1 MDFIKKNK
9 NLCIFIGCI
18 LIFLLVLFIF
28 LKQFMVDPTKD
39 SYGDRL
45 SGIENVKI
53 NNDRLK
59 DMINELSKDSKV
71 DKITY
76 RINGRL
82 VNIIIIVNGD
92 TSIDD
97 AKGLANKTLEYFK
110 DEEKKYYD
118 IQVLLDSEKDSEDY
132 PTIGYKH
139 KTSDNLVWKQ

>member
-18 LIFLLVLFIF
+18 LVFLIVLFIF

-45 SGIENVKI
+45 SGIEKVRI
-53 NNDRLK
+53 NDDRMND
-59 DMINELSKDSKV
+59 MVNELSKDSKV
-71 DKITY
+71 NKITY
-76 RINGRL
+76 RIKGRL
-82 VNIIIIVNGD
+82 VNIIISVND
-92 TSIDD
+92 YPIDD

-118 IQVLLDSEKDSEDY
+118 IQVLLDSEKDSDGY